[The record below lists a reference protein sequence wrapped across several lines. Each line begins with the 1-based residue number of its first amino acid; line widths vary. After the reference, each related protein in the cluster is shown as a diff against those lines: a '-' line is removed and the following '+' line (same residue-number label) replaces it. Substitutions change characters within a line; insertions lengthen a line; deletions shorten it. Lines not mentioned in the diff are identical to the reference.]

1 MGKQTGEVRR
11 SSEKKKNAHLVMLWS
26 LGRVCARGEGAK
38 KEINK
43 CNYCDSVTAANW
55 IL

>member
-1 MGKQTGEVRR
+1 MKSGAQK
-11 SSEKKKNAHLVMLWS
+11 KKKNGHLVMLWS
-26 LGRVCARGEGAK
+26 LGWGRECARGEGAK